1 MVITIKVRVLKEQ
14 RPEPPRELPQEVPRG
29 EAAEPGA
36 SVRHSRRP
44 GRRSPQRHH
53 LAAASG
59 SSAAAQR
66 QADTTGPRT
75 GPRSRPRRSSVDQVL
90 RGTQAGRAGVQPPL
104 RHCLLLHARD
114 VPLRRAPS
122 LELRPHAPIILG
134 YHTQQRDHRAARGE
148 TLMKTGQNR
157 EGPTEPPRSTP
168 PKQPG

>member
-53 LAAASG
+53 LPQVEARPLRSG
-59 SSAAAQR
+59 R
-66 QADTTGPRT
+66 RT
-75 GPRSRPRRSSVDQVL
+75 RRVHARDPGAGQGDQVL